1 MAETEERS
9 EGLKPEKMAETE
21 VRSEGL
27 TLEKMRDREPRSLLK
42 GAQASPSMMLGLR
55 GSGLWLLDGSLQ
67 PRTLSALGGPPPARR
82 EGGIKTD
89 GSPT

>member
-1 MAETEERS
+1 
-9 EGLKPEKMAETE
+9 
-21 VRSEGL
+21 
-27 TLEKMRDREPRSLLK
+27 
-42 GAQASPSMMLGLR
+42 MMLGLR